1 MGQTAASVIPDTIL
15 DEVARRFSLLGDPTR
30 LRVVRVLHDVG
41 ESSVQEVAEL
51 AGTTLPNASQHLLRL
66 HEAGIVSRRRDGK
79 SVRYAIAD
87 PTIEELCR
95 TVCDS
100 VRQRARTLS
109 A

>member
-1 MGQTAASVIPDTIL
+1 MGQPAVTVIPDAIL

-30 LRVVRVLHDVG
+30 LRVVRALHDVG
-41 ESSVQEVAEL
+41 ESSVQEVADL

-66 HEAGIVSRRRDGK
+66 HEAGFVARRRDGK
-79 SVRYAIAD
+79 NVRYSITD
-87 PTIEELCR
+87 PTIEDLCR

-100 VRQRARTLS
+100 VRERARVQS